1 VRLRTLSQTLLVGAA
16 SALCVLSS
24 SADALSQQ
32 PPAAPA
38 EPSEKDVQTAQLH
51 FKKGNDFFTM
61 KKFSLALDEFKKSY
75 AAVASPNSRLYIAR
89 SLVQLGEHVDAY
101 LEFDGVIAEA
111 EARSKTEPKYAPTR
125 ETAMVERDEV
135 GNKIALVTVN
145 VTNDAPDAKL
155 LIGGKE
161 IPRERWGK
169 PHPVAPGETEV
180 VLETPAKPPVKEA
193 LTLKAGDKRPVAL
206 DANAAATPPPG
217 GGGAG
222 ETGGGA
228 GETGGGGDTG
238 STGGPG
244 MTKLRPFAF
253 VAAGVGV
260 AGLATFAIAGI
271 MSNSTYSDLE
281 AMCGTSPC
289 PPELAD
295 DVSTGKTQ
303 QTIANI
309 GLVVGAIGVAAAVPL
324 FILSSGKKSDDAPPP
339 AEARVVIAPGYLGLH
354 GRF

>member
-1 VRLRTLSQTLLVGAA
+1 MRLRTLSQTLLVGAA
-16 SALCVLSS
+16 SALCVVSS
-24 SADALSQQ
+24 TPDAFAQ
-32 PPAAPA
+32 PPPAAAPA
-38 EPSEKDVQTAQLH
+38 EPSEKDIQTAQLH

-61 KKFSLALDEFKKSY
+61 KKYSLALDEFKKSY
-75 AAVASPNSRLYIAR
+75 GAVASPNSRLYMAR
-89 SLVQLGEHVDAY
+89 SLVQLGELTDAY
-101 LEFDGVIAEA
+101 LEFEGVIAEA

-125 ETAMVERDEV
+125 DTAIVERDEI
-135 GNKIALVTVN
+135 GNKIALVTVT

-169 PHPVAPGETEV
+169 PHPVAPGESEV
-180 VLETPAKPPVKEA
+180 VLETPGKPPVKEA

-206 DANAAATPPPG
+206 DASTAAPPPPG

-222 ETGGGA
+222 DTGGSGD
-228 GETGGGGDTG
+228 TGGGGDTG
-238 STGGPG
+238 SSGGPG

-260 AGLATFAIAGI
+260 AGFATFAIAGI

-281 AMCGTSPC
+281 AACEGPC

-295 DVSTGKTQ
+295 DVSKGKTQ
-303 QTIANI
+303 QMIANI
-309 GLVVGAIGVAAAVPL
+309 GLIVGAVGVAAAVPL
-324 FILSSGKKSDDAPPP
+324 FILSTGKKSDDAPPP
-339 AEARVVIAPGYLGLH
+339 AEASVVISPGYLGLR

>member
-16 SALCVLSS
+16 SALCVLSPS
-24 SADALSQQ
+24 VDALAQ
-32 PPAAPA
+32 PPPAAAPA
-38 EPSEKDVQTAQLH
+38 EPSEKDIQTAQTH
-51 FKKGNDFFTM
+51 FKKGNDFFTI

-101 LEFDGVIAEA
+101 LEFEGVIAEA

-125 ETAMVERDEV
+125 DTAMVERDEV
-135 GNKIALVTVN
+135 GTKIALVTVS

-169 PHPVAPGETEV
+169 PHPVAPGDTEV

-193 LTLKAGDKRPVAL
+193 LTLKAGDKRPVTL
-206 DANAAATPPPG
+206 DANAAVAAPPG
-217 GGGAG
+217 GGGTG
-222 ETGGGA
+222 ETGGGT

-238 STGGPG
+238 PTSGPG

-281 AMCGTSPC
+281 ATCKGPC

-295 DVSTGKTQ
+295 DVSKGKTQ

-309 GLVVGAIGVAAAVPL
+309 GLVVGAVGVAAAVPL

-339 AEARVVIAPGYLGLH
+339 AEASVVIAPGYLGLR